1 MSRATMNKTIRGVG
15 ASGSAVITASDGTN
29 SATATIQCRPAGEID
44 IDSPLDQVTMGNSV
58 TYTYTFL
65 NADGTPGAAEPTIS
79 IDDPT
84 VATISD
90 KTYDTTTGEGSFKA
104 NGVKSATERATT
116 IRMLGSAGGQ
126 IISADIEVIAKKP
139 TGAFDAGTGVI
150 QMMTYNMLLPRTGT
164 YTGAYSDRNNY
175 TMIAVDGATEVTP
188 TYIENPSLTM
198 NSDGTFSYTFT
209 LGTPSEEEMHQ
220 MTSGKHVTFDLYLVY
235 NLLGSDERVAR
246 QCIDIGGF

>member
-116 IRMLGSAGGQ
+116 LRMLGSAGGQ

-139 TGAFDAGTGVI
+139 TAAYDPNSSEYFVRNTTGNTV
-150 QMMTYNMLLPRTGT
+150 NGT
-164 YTGAYSDRNNY
+164 YTGAYSDISNY
-175 TMIAVDGATEVTP
+175 SLSVHKTDETDPGPITD
-188 TYIENPSLTM
+188 YIDNETISFNP
-198 NSDGTFSYTFT
+198 DGTFV
-209 LGTPSEEEMHQ
+209 
-220 MTSGKHVTFDLYLVY
+220 VTFDTVNISHFPIGLRISYD
-235 NLLGSDERVAR
+235 LLGTASVVASHSVN
-246 QCIDIGGF
+246 ITAS